1 MTVSEGAQAALAGIV
16 EASNDTVTLAAAIEA
31 ASFLDATP
39 GEDRQ
44 KLRGG
49 QVTDHFESFYDSLL
63 GGGPNYYN
71 LRSCQDKAQEAEG
84 SRGRQKGRHG
94 QQRRQVA
101 AYERGAPHTGT
112 CAWCL
117 LASKTDMA

>member
-39 GEDRQ
+39 GEERQ

-49 QVTDHFESFYDSLL
+49 
-63 GGGPNYYN
+63 P
-71 LRSCQDKAQEAEG
+71 RA
-84 SRGRQKGRHG
+84 
-94 QQRRQVA
+94 
-101 AYERGAPHTGT
+101 
-112 CAWCL
+112 
-117 LASKTDMA
+117 